1 VVHLGVGHETALT
14 LWLSNRVVCLHDQ
27 RRASLIQQTNDQHT
41 HLSADDLARAV
52 LAGVTGG
59 PVRGV
64 TNHFIPVKPFSTGNK
79 NTELFPG
86 VWKKKVP

>member
-1 VVHLGVGHETALT
+1 M
-14 LWLSNRVVCLHDQ
+14 
-27 RRASLIQQTNDQHT
+27 
-41 HLSADDLARAV
+41 

-86 VWKKKVP
+86 VWKKKVPKPEALNTRLVEEEGAYYAHITFYSKITKAVYSRQKQELVLRS